1 MQYHVVTS
9 LVDLL
14 SSGTDTL
21 AARYAMLGI
30 DTRVSPPIWPIPA
43 GQQSEEEVY
52 RQCSDGCSSI

>member
-14 SSGTDTL
+14 SIGTNAL
-21 AARYAMLGI
+21 AARYTVLGI
-30 DTRVSPPIWPIPA
+30 DSRVSPPIWPIPA

-52 RQCSDGCSSI
+52 R